1 MSVKEQTAIDS
12 TPDFLKADR
21 ATSRPGRRRR
31 WTFIALVSLAIV
43 ASAFLFLGGKDTGGS
58 YLTEDVVTGPL
69 TVSISASGTLQPTRS
84 VDVGSELSGTLEA
97 VLVEEN
103 DRVTKGQVIARLE
116 TSKLRDAVEKS
127 KAALAAAEAAVAQN
141 TATLGEARANLD
153 RLRHVAELSG
163 GRVPSKTELATGEA
177 TYQRAVANL
186 ASARAS
192 VAQAKAMLKINSLA
206 RGFSGIRRK
215 VIDALIAL
223 ANAEVYPHI
232 PLKGSVGASGDLAPL
247 AHMSLVL
254 LGESQAR
261 VRRLNIVAPSAGLV
275 LERKVEPGQT
285 VAAQM
290 TTPVLYTIAEDLTKM
305 ELQVKVDE
313 ADVGS
318 VQLGQPASFT
328 VSAWAGRQ
336 FPATIQRVGLGST
349 TTDNVVTYKTVLSV
363 ANDDLA
369 LRPGMTATARIVTAK
384 RDNALQV
391 PNAALRFS
399 PPNPKSEQGAQSSGS
414 FLSRLV
420 PRPPQPRKPK
430 AQAAPAPGTDKQVW
444 VLRDGQPVAVDVKT
458 GASNGRQTEIV
469 GGSLEPGM
477 AVIVDYQDVAK

>member
-1 MSVKEQTAIDS
+1 MSVKEQTDTDS
-12 TPDFLKADR
+12 TPDFLKTDR
-21 ATSRPGRRRR
+21 ASSRPGRRRR
-31 WTFIALVSLAIV
+31 WTLMALVGLAVV
-43 ASAFLFLGGKDTGGS
+43 ASFFLFLGGKDTGGS

-192 VAQAKAMLKINSLA
+192 VAQAKATLQTDQTNIQKAVIRSPIN
-206 RGFSGIRRK
+206 G
-215 VIDALIAL
+215 V
-223 ANAEVYPHI
+223 
-232 PLKGSVGASGDLAPL
+232 
-247 AHMSLVL
+247 VL
-254 LGESQAR
+254 T
-261 VRRLNIVAPSAGLV
+261 
-275 LERKVEPGQT
+275 RKVEPGQT

-349 TTDNVVTYKTVLSV
+349 TADNVVTYKTVLSV

-458 GASNGRQTEIV
+458 GVSNGRQTEIV

>member
-1 MSVKEQTAIDS
+1 MSVKEQTDTDS
-12 TPDFLKADR
+12 TPDFLKTDR
-21 ATSRPGRRRR
+21 ASSRPGRRRR
-31 WTFIALVSLAIV
+31 WTLMALVGLAVV
-43 ASAFLFLGGKDTGGS
+43 ASFFLFLGGKDTGGS

-192 VAQAKAMLKINSLA
+192 VAQAKATLQTDQTNIQKAVIRSPIN
-206 RGFSGIRRK
+206 G
-215 VIDALIAL
+215 V
-223 ANAEVYPHI
+223 
-232 PLKGSVGASGDLAPL
+232 
-247 AHMSLVL
+247 VL
-254 LGESQAR
+254 T
-261 VRRLNIVAPSAGLV
+261 
-275 LERKVEPGQT
+275 RKVEPGQT

-349 TTDNVVTYKTVLSV
+349 TADNVVTYKTVLSV

-399 PPNPKSEQGAQSSGS
+399 PPDSKLANSGASAQPSGS
-414 FLSRLV
+414 FLSRLM
-420 PRPPQPRKPK
+420 PRPPQPHK
-430 AQAAPAPGTDKQVW
+430 AKAPTAVTPGAEKQVW
-444 VLRDGQPVAVDVKT
+444 VLRDGHPEAIDVDT
-458 GASNGRQTEIV
+458 GVSNGRQTEIV
-469 GGSLEPGM
+469 GGKLEPGM
-477 AVIVDYQDVAK
+477 AAIVDYQDASK

>member
-31 WTFIALVSLAIV
+31 WTFIALISLAIV

-58 YLTEDVVTGPL
+58 YLTEDAVTGPL

-192 VAQAKAMLKINSLA
+192 VAQAKATLQTDQTNIQKAVIRSPIN
-206 RGFSGIRRK
+206 G
-215 VIDALIAL
+215 V
-223 ANAEVYPHI
+223 
-232 PLKGSVGASGDLAPL
+232 
-247 AHMSLVL
+247 VL
-254 LGESQAR
+254 T
-261 VRRLNIVAPSAGLV
+261 
-275 LERKVEPGQT
+275 RKVEPGQT

-349 TTDNVVTYKTVLSV
+349 TADNVVTYKTVLSV

-430 AQAAPAPGTDKQVW
+430 AQVAPAPGTDKQVW

-458 GASNGRQTEIV
+458 GVSNGRQTEIV
-469 GGSLEPGM
+469 GGNLEPGM
-477 AVIVDYQDVAK
+477 AVIVDYQDIAK

>member
-1 MSVKEQTAIDS
+1 MSIKEQTDIDS
-12 TPDFLKADR
+12 TPDFLKTDR

-192 VAQAKAMLKINSLA
+192 VAQAKATLQTDQTNIQKAVIRSPIN
-206 RGFSGIRRK
+206 G
-215 VIDALIAL
+215 V
-223 ANAEVYPHI
+223 
-232 PLKGSVGASGDLAPL
+232 
-247 AHMSLVL
+247 VL
-254 LGESQAR
+254 T
-261 VRRLNIVAPSAGLV
+261 
-275 LERKVEPGQT
+275 RKVEPGQT

-328 VSAWAGRQ
+328 VSAWTGRQ

-349 TTDNVVTYKTVLSV
+349 TADNVVTYKTVLSV

-458 GASNGRQTEIV
+458 GVSNGRQTEIV